1 MSNHCNVDDNES
13 SRTYCNSMDELYG
26 GESNKLD
33 NDNMVDFDNNAI
45 CDAGGLPHEQDQED
59 ECGV

>member
-1 MSNHCNVDDNES
+1 
-13 SRTYCNSMDELYG
+13 MDELYG

-33 NDNMVDFDNNAI
+33 NDNMVDFDNSAI
-45 CDAGGLPHEQDQED
+45 CDAGGLPHEQDQDD